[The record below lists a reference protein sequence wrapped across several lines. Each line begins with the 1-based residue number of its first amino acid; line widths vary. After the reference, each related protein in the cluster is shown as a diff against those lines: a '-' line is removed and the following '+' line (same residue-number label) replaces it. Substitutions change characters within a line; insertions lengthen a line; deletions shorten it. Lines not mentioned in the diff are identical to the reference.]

1 MKYAGVWI
9 DQKEANII
17 ILDDDHHIENKTI
30 LSEIETRERV
40 EGETKVFGRFG
51 DQYLNN
57 EKGKKNKIEKLT
69 KIYLKNVLN
78 LVKNADSILIFGPAQ
93 TKIKLENFIQKDPKL
108 SVKLNDVQTAE
119 QMTNNQKVAFVKK
132 YFKR

>member
-57 EKGKKNKIEKLT
+57 EKGKKNKIEELT
-69 KIYLKNVLN
+69 KIYLKNVFN
-78 LVKNADSILIFGPAQ
+78 SVKNADSILIFGPAQ

-108 SVKLNDVQTAE
+108 SVKLNEVL
-119 QMTNNQKVAFVKK
+119 NC
-132 YFKR
+132 

>member
-1 MKYAGVWI
+1 MKYVGVWI

-17 ILDDDHHIENKTI
+17 ILNDDHIENKTI

-57 EKGKKNKIEKLT
+57 EKGKKNKIEELT

-78 LVKNADSILIFGPAQ
+78 SVKNADSILIFGPAQ
-93 TKIKLENFIQKDPKL
+93 TKIKLGNFIQKDPKL
-108 SVKLNDVQTAE
+108 SVKLNEIQNAE
-119 QMTNNQKVAFVKK
+119 QMTDNQKIAFVKK
-132 YFKR
+132 YFQR

>member
-17 ILDDDHHIENKTI
+17 ILDDDHIENKTI

-57 EKGKKNKIEKLT
+57 EKGKKNKIEELT

-78 LVKNADSILIFGPAQ
+78 SVKNADSILIFGPAQ

-108 SVKLNDVQTAE
+108 SVKLNDVQNAE

-132 YFKR
+132 YFKK

>member
-17 ILDDDHHIENKTI
+17 ILDDDHIENKTI

-57 EKGKKNKIEKLT
+57 EKGKKNKIEELT
-69 KIYLKNVLN
+69 KIYLKNVFN
-78 LVKNADSILIFGPAQ
+78 SVKNADSILIFGPAQ